1 MSIPSESLSGK
12 RDDLNRLTDN
22 LSKQVKAA
30 YELSHSGR
38 YQLGR
43 HFNWDN
49 RRLQRKAFTESI
61 RGT

>member
-1 MSIPSESLSGK
+1 MSY
-12 RDDLNRLTDN
+12 RT
-22 LSKQVKAA
+22 A
-30 YELSHSGR
+30 GR

-61 RGT
+61 RGTRN